1 MRAKAL
7 LAGAALCT
15 SLSMSAGVASA
26 EARSADFYA
35 GKTITLV
42 VGTDVAGGFSIYS
55 RLIADYLGKYIPGAP
70 KIVVENMPGSGGSKA
85 ASWLYNRAPRDGLTF
100 ANLTPDSIMDP
111 LFGRPTPI
119 EAVKFSYLA
128 GAEKSTRLC
137 VVSSHSKVK
146 TFAQALHQQLIVG
159 ATQLGGPTSD
169 YANFIQ
175 RGTGAKFHVVLGY
188 GGTGALYLAMQ
199 RGEIESACGVDW
211 DALKAQQGEQL
222 RDKEIGVLLQIDVK
236 SDPELDAL
244 GVPQPWQYMH
254 DPLDRKAVALM
265 VAFQQTFGKAYVA
278 PPEVPAD
285 RLQILRDGL
294 AATLKDK
301 DLLADARK
309 RHLDVDYISAADVT
323 RTVTDIYQASHAAID
338 RLREMAGANN

>member
-1 MRAKAL
+1 MRAEAL
-7 LAGAALCT
+7 LVGTALCAG
-15 SLSMSAGVASA
+15 LSPGLVSAA
-26 EARSADFYA
+26 ARSADFYA
-35 GKTITLV
+35 GKTITLM

-55 RLIADYLGKYIPGAP
+55 RLIAEYLGKHIPGAP
-70 KIVVENMPGSGGSKA
+70 RIVVENMPGSGGNKA
-85 ASWLYNRAPRDGLTF
+85 ASWLYNQAPRDGLTV

-119 EAVKFSYLA
+119 EAARFNYLA

-137 VVSSHSKVK
+137 VVSSHAKVR
-146 TFAQALHQQLIVG
+146 TFAQALDRQLVVG

-222 RDKEIGVLLQIDVK
+222 RDKKIDVLLQIDVK

-244 GVPQPWQYMH
+244 GVPQPWPYMH

-265 VAFQQTFGKAYVA
+265 VEFQQTFGKAYVA
-278 PPEVPAD
+278 PPGVPTD
-285 RLQILRDGL
+285 RLAILRDGF

-309 RHLDVDYISAADVT
+309 RHLDVNYISAADVT
-323 RTVTDIYQASHAAID
+323 RTVTNLYQAPHAAIE
-338 RLREMAGANN
+338 RLRAMAGANN